1 MATYYKNISEHKLLR
16 VISEFKDDCLKLT
29 VLDNNTAWETMVCL
43 PVPLYYWTFRV
54 ETFFQVDKAE
64 LTTFAKNQ
72 EFESYYNN
80 LQKYFRPPLKRNEE
94 LNFANGEFTVR
105 TTLTNQ
111 MKEVLFHTTMQQVC
125 HYFCLKNKKKWW
137 MISAWLQWHCLHQ
150 IRWIQPK
157 RQWIEK
163 GERRVCCTTAGWVYT
178 KFTI

>member
-29 VLDNNTAWETMVCL
+29 VLDNNTAWETMVSL

-157 RQWIEK
+157 R
-163 GERRVCCTTAGWVYT
+163 
-178 KFTI
+178 